1 MHDLVIRN
9 AALIDGT
16 GGPERMADIAI
27 DGSTITEVTEAGG
40 AGSAHRDIDA
50 EGLLTTPGWVDVH
63 THYDGQATWD
73 PVMAPSSVHGVTT
86 AVMGNCGVGFAP
98 VRPDGKDF
106 LIELMEGVEDIPGT
120 ALHEGMQWEW
130 ESFGEYLAALATM
143 HRTMDLGTQVPHTA
157 VRAYVLGDRAHEDDL
172 TVDEHQ
178 QLAEVVAD
186 GVRSGA
192 LGFSTSRTILHR
204 SKHGYIPGTFARD
217 DELGTIIDALASVGR
232 GLFQYVSDE
241 AARTNDAER
250 HWLHDLSSKG
260 VSVTYS
266 LAQDPREPDGYQ
278 RALNE
283 AAAQSAVGA
292 LITPQVPARP
302 TGLLFGLTG
311 SFHPFTA
318 HPTFRPMWDLDH
330 DTLMARLHHPEVRA
344 ALLAEEP
351 RTRNQ
356 ASATL
361 ATNWSQMYRLGDPPD
376 YEPRPETSAA
386 AEAQRTG
393 QHPQEVVLDWML
405 EDNGRAM
412 LFSPL
417 GSYVDHDH
425 EAIRHMISHPASV
438 AGLSDG
444 GAHCGLI
451 CDASFPTYL
460 LTHWTRDRRR
470 GELLP
475 RELMVHKQT
484 QATARAFG
492 LQDRG
497 VVAPGMLA
505 DINLIDMDQLHLHA
519 PHMVN
524 DLPANGRRLL
534 QDVDGYR
541 WTVKA
546 GEVTFVDGEDTGAR
560 PGRTLHATDQ
570 GVVRV

>member
-1 MHDLVIRN
+1 
-9 AALIDGT
+9 
-16 GGPERMADIAI
+16 
-27 DGSTITEVTEAGG
+27 
-40 AGSAHRDIDA
+40 
-50 EGLLTTPGWVDVH
+50 
-63 THYDGQATWD
+63 
-73 PVMAPSSVHGVTT
+73 
-86 AVMGNCGVGFAP
+86 
-98 VRPDGKDF
+98 
-106 LIELMEGVEDIPGT
+106 
-120 ALHEGMQWEW
+120 
-130 ESFGEYLAALATM
+130 
-143 HRTMDLGTQVPHTA
+143 
-157 VRAYVLGDRAHEDDL
+157 
-172 TVDEHQ
+172 
-178 QLAEVVAD
+178 
-186 GVRSGA
+186 
-192 LGFSTSRTILHR
+192 
-204 SKHGYIPGTFARD
+204 
-217 DELGTIIDALASVGR
+217 
-232 GLFQYVSDE
+232 
-241 AARTNDAER
+241 
-250 HWLHDLSSKG
+250 
-260 VSVTYS
+260 
-266 LAQDPREPDGYQ
+266 
-278 RALNE
+278 
-283 AAAQSAVGA
+283 
-292 LITPQVPARP
+292 
-302 TGLLFGLTG
+302 
-311 SFHPFTA
+311 
-318 HPTFRPMWDLDH
+318 MWDLDH
-330 DTLMARLHHPEVRA
+330 DTLMARLHDPEVRA

-405 EDNGRAM
+405 EGNGRAM

-541 WTVKA
+541 WTIKA